1 MKHSEI
7 RKLMPDYLEG
17 DLDLD
22 KRALVD
28 AHLDECAECAFDID
42 GMRQTLS
49 LLHTLSDPQP
59 PSDLSRRIMQRIEAG
74 ETRRGWRERLE
85 GLFGPLLEP
94 RILAPISAG
103 ALVLGSILDIKLF
116 TKLLVFVKP
125 YNITFYGVLTSAIL
139 ISLLSTLTPY
149 LLKIVVD
156 DYLLL
161 KNYEGMQTIIM
172 IMMIVLFLEVIFMYL
187 FTYYANWLGQKVIK
201 NLRVDVFQKILKF
214 KMSFFDKNA
223 VGRLVTRT
231 VNDIETIASIFSQGL
246 FMIIAD
252 ILKMITVLSVMTIIN
267 FELTLVVVSIFP
279 FLIYATRVFQ
289 KSMKVAFEKV
299 RREVA
304 NLNSFVQERISGVK
318 IVQIFNREQLEINNF
333 IDINIKHRDAWLRTV
348 WINSIFFPLA
358 EISTSICIGLLVWYG
373 GFNNLNGENI
383 SLGTLFL
390 FISMSGL
397 LFRPLR
403 QIADRFNTLQ
413 MGMVSTERIFKILE
427 DDLEIKDNGRI
438 DNTSFDGLIEF
449 KNVKFSYVKNQIVI
463 DDISFKIQP
472 GETLAIV
479 GPTGSGKSTII
490 NLITKFYEID
500 SGSIYLDGN
509 NIDKF
514 KLDNIRNK
522 VGVILQDVFMFADTI
537 FNNITLFNKDISIE
551 DVERSAKDL
560 EIHDF
565 ILSLPGGYDFNVSE
579 RGGTLS
585 SGQRQLLAFLRV
597 LVNNPDILI
606 LDEATSS
613 IDSYSEDLIK
623 KATKTITKDKT
634 SIIIAHRLSTVESA
648 DKIYLYGKW

>member
-1 MKHSEI
+1 MEKVKGKI
-7 RKLMPDYLEG
+7 
-17 DLDLD
+17 
-22 KRALVD
+22 
-28 AHLDECAECAFDID
+28 FD
-42 GMRQTLS
+42 
-49 LLHTLSDPQP
+49 
-59 PSDLSRRIMQRIEAG
+59 
-74 ETRRGWRERLE
+74 
-85 GLFGPLLEP
+85 
-94 RILAPISAG
+94 
-103 ALVLGSILDIKLF
+103 VKLF

-125 YNITFYGVLTSAIL
+125 YNVTFYGVLTSAIL

-149 LLKIVVD
+149 LLKVVVD

-161 KNYEGMQTIIM
+161 KNYDGMQSIILIM
-172 IMMIVLFLEVIFMYL
+172 IAVLFLEVVFMFL

-201 NLRVDVFQKILKF
+201 NLRVKVFDKILKF

-252 ILKMITVLSVMTIIN
+252 ILKMVTVLTVMTIIN
-267 FELTLVVVSIFP
+267 LELTIVVISIFP
-279 FLIYATRVFQ
+279 VLIYATRIFQ
-289 KSMKVAFEKV
+289 KSMKVAFESV
-299 RREVA
+299 RKEVA

-318 IVQIFNREQLEINNF
+318 IVQIFNRENLEIKNF
-333 IDINIKHRDAWLRTV
+333 NDINIKHRDAWLRTV
-348 WINSIFFPLA
+348 WINSIFFPIA
-358 EISTSICIGLLVWYG
+358 EISTSICIGLLVWWG

-427 DDLEIKDNGRI
+427 DDLEITDNGNI
-438 DNTSFDGLIEF
+438 EQSKFDGLIEF
-449 KNVKFSYVKNQIVI
+449 KNVSFSYIKNQLVI
-463 DDISFKIQP
+463 DDISFIINP
-472 GETLAIV
+472 GETTAIV
-479 GPTGSGKSTII
+479 GPTGSGKTTIT

-500 SGSIYLDGN
+500 LGTILIDGEDIN
-509 NIDKF
+509 KF
-514 KLDNIRNK
+514 KLENLRKKI
-522 VGVILQDVFMFADTI
+522 GVILQDVFLFADTI
-537 FNNITLFNKDISIE
+537 YNNITLFNSEISIK
-551 DVERSAKDL
+551 DVEKAAKDL

-565 ILSLPGGYDFNVSE
+565 IMSLPGGYDFNVSE

-585 SGQRQLLAFLRV
+585 AGQKQLIAFLRV

-623 KATKTITKDKT
+623 NATNKITKGKT
-634 SIIIAHRLSTVESA
+634 SIIIAHRLSTVENA
-648 DKIYLYGKW
+648 DKIIYMENGKILEYGNHKELLNITNGKFKKLYEEQFIENELV

>member
-1 MKHSEI
+1 
-7 RKLMPDYLEG
+7 LEKVKG
-17 DLDLD
+17 N
-22 KRALVD
+22 
-28 AHLDECAECAFDID
+28 
-42 GMRQTLS
+42 
-49 LLHTLSDPQP
+49 
-59 PSDLSRRIMQRIEAG
+59 
-74 ETRRGWRERLE
+74 
-85 GLFGPLLEP
+85 
-94 RILAPISAG
+94 
-103 ALVLGSILDIKLF
+103 ILDIKLF

-252 ILKMITVLSVMTIIN
+252 ILKMVTVLTVMTIIN

-304 NLNSFVQERISGVK
+304 NLNSFVQERISGIK

-333 IDINIKHRDAWLRTV
+333 NEINIKHRDSWLRTV

-427 DDLEIKDNGRI
+427 DDSEIKDNGRI
-438 DNTSFDGLIEF
+438 DNTSFNGLIEF
-449 KNVKFSYVKNQIVI
+449 KNVKFSYVENQIVI

-500 SGSIYLDGN
+500 SGTIYLDGN
-509 NIDKF
+509 NIDEF

-537 FNNITLFNKDISIE
+537 FNNITLFNNNISIE

-565 ILSLPGGYDFNVSE
+565 ILSLPGGYDFNVTE

-613 IDSYSEDLIK
+613 IDSFSEDLIK
-623 KATKTITKDKT
+623 KATKKITQDKT

-648 DKIYLYGKW
+648 DKIIYMENGKILEYGNHKELLSIDNGKFKKLYREQFIENELV

>member
-1 MKHSEI
+1 
-7 RKLMPDYLEG
+7 LEKIKG
-17 DLDLD
+17 
-22 KRALVD
+22 KI
-28 AHLDECAECAFDID
+28 FD
-42 GMRQTLS
+42 
-49 LLHTLSDPQP
+49 
-59 PSDLSRRIMQRIEAG
+59 
-74 ETRRGWRERLE
+74 
-85 GLFGPLLEP
+85 
-94 RILAPISAG
+94 
-103 ALVLGSILDIKLF
+103 VKLF

-149 LLKIVVD
+149 LLKVVVD

-161 KNYEGMQTIIM
+161 KNYDGMQSIILIM
-172 IMMIVLFLEVIFMYL
+172 IAVLFLEVLFMFL

-201 NLRVDVFQKILKF
+201 NLRVKVFNKILRF

-252 ILKMITVLSVMTIIN
+252 VLKMVTVLTVMTIIN
-267 FELTLVVVSIFP
+267 LELTIVVISIFP
-279 FLIYATRVFQ
+279 ILIYATRIFQ
-289 KSMKVAFEKV
+289 KSMKVAFESV
-299 RREVA
+299 RKEVA

-318 IVQIFNREQLEINNF
+318 IVQIFNREHLEIKNF
-333 IDINIKHRDAWLRTV
+333 NDINIKHRDAWLRTV
-348 WINSIFFPLA
+348 WINSIFFPIA
-358 EISTSICIGLLVWYG
+358 EISTSICIGLLVWWG
-373 GFNNLNGENI
+373 GFNNLNGESI

-427 DDLEIKDNGRI
+427 DDLEINDNGDI
-438 DNTSFDGLIEF
+438 KQASFDGLIEF
-449 KNVKFSYVKNQIVI
+449 KNVSFSYVENQLVI
-463 DDISFKIQP
+463 DDISFTINP
-472 GETLAIV
+472 GETTAIV
-479 GPTGSGKSTII
+479 GPTGSGKTTIT

-500 SGSIYLDGN
+500 LGSILIDGK
-509 NIDKF
+509 NINEF
-514 KLDNIRNK
+514 KLENLREKI
-522 VGVILQDVFMFADTI
+522 GVILQDVFLFADTI
-537 FNNITLFNKDISIE
+537 YNNITLFNNKISIK
-551 DVERSAKDL
+551 DVEKSAKDL
-560 EIHDF
+560 DIHDF
-565 ILSLPGGYDFNVSE
+565 IMSLPGGYDFNVSE
-579 RGGTLS
+579 RGSTLS
-585 SGQRQLLAFLRV
+585 AGQKQLIAFLRV

-623 KATKTITKDKT
+623 NATKKITKGKT

-648 DKIYLYGKW
+648 DKIIYMENGKILEYGNHKELLNIPNGKFKKLYEEQFIESELV

>member
-1 MKHSEI
+1 MEKVKGKI
-7 RKLMPDYLEG
+7 
-17 DLDLD
+17 
-22 KRALVD
+22 
-28 AHLDECAECAFDID
+28 FD
-42 GMRQTLS
+42 
-49 LLHTLSDPQP
+49 
-59 PSDLSRRIMQRIEAG
+59 
-74 ETRRGWRERLE
+74 
-85 GLFGPLLEP
+85 
-94 RILAPISAG
+94 
-103 ALVLGSILDIKLF
+103 VKLF

-149 LLKIVVD
+149 LLKVVVD

-161 KNYEGMQTIIM
+161 KNYEGMQSIIQIM
-172 IMMIVLFLEVIFMYL
+172 IAVLFLEVVFMFL

-201 NLRVDVFQKILKF
+201 NLRVKVFDKILKF

-252 ILKMITVLSVMTIIN
+252 ILKMLTVLTVMTIIN
-267 FELTLVVVSIFP
+267 FELTIVVVSIFP
-279 FLIYATRVFQ
+279 ILIYATRIFQ
-289 KSMKVAFEKV
+289 KSMKVAFENV
-299 RREVA
+299 RKEVA

-318 IVQIFNREQLEINNF
+318 IVQIFNREHLEIKNF
-333 IDINIKHRDAWLRTV
+333 EEINIKHRDAWLRTV
-348 WINSIFFPLA
+348 WINSIFFPIA
-358 EISTSICIGLLVWYG
+358 EISTSICIGLLVWWG
-373 GFNNLNGENI
+373 GFNNLNGETI

-427 DDLEIKDNGRI
+427 DDLEITDNGNI
-438 DNTSFDGLIEF
+438 EKSLFDGLIEF
-449 KNVKFSYVKNQIVI
+449 KNVSFSYIKNQIVI
-463 DDISFKIQP
+463 DDISFIINP
-472 GETLAIV
+472 GEKTAIV
-479 GPTGSGKSTII
+479 GPTGSGKTTIT

-500 SGSIYLDGN
+500 SGTILIDRK
-509 NIDKF
+509 NINEF
-514 KLDNIRNK
+514 KLESLRKKI
-522 VGVILQDVFMFADTI
+522 GVILQDVFLFADTI
-537 FNNITLFNKDISIE
+537 YNNITLFNNEILIK
-551 DVERSAKDL
+551 DVEKAAKDL

-565 ILSLPGGYDFNVSE
+565 IMSLPGGYDFNVSE
-579 RGGTLS
+579 RGSTLS
-585 SGQRQLLAFLRV
+585 AGQKQLIAFLRV

-623 KATKTITKDKT
+623 NATNKITKGKT

-648 DKIYLYGKW
+648 DKIIYMESGKILEYGNHKELLNIPKGKFKKLYEEQFMEDELV

>member
-1 MKHSEI
+1 MEKV
-7 RKLMPDYLEG
+7 KG
-17 DLDLD
+17 N
-22 KRALVD
+22 
-28 AHLDECAECAFDID
+28 
-42 GMRQTLS
+42 
-49 LLHTLSDPQP
+49 
-59 PSDLSRRIMQRIEAG
+59 
-74 ETRRGWRERLE
+74 
-85 GLFGPLLEP
+85 
-94 RILAPISAG
+94 
-103 ALVLGSILDIKLF
+103 ILDIKLF

-252 ILKMITVLSVMTIIN
+252 ILKMVTVLTVMTIIN

-304 NLNSFVQERISGVK
+304 NLNSFVQERISGIK

-333 IDINIKHRDAWLRTV
+333 NEINIKHRDSWLRTV

-413 MGMVSTERIFKILE
+413 MGMVSSERIFKILE
-427 DDLEIKDNGRI
+427 DDSEIKDNGRI
-438 DNTSFDGLIEF
+438 DNTSFNGLIEF
-449 KNVKFSYVKNQIVI
+449 KNVKFSYVENQIVI

-500 SGSIYLDGN
+500 SGTIYLDGN
-509 NIDKF
+509 NIDEF

-537 FNNITLFNKDISIE
+537 FNNITLFNKNISIE

-565 ILSLPGGYDFNVSE
+565 ILSLPGGYDFNVTE

-613 IDSYSEDLIK
+613 IDSFSEDLIK
-623 KATKTITKDKT
+623 KATKKITQDKT

-648 DKIYLYGKW
+648 DKIIYMENGKILEYGNHKELLSIDNGKFKKLYREQFIENELV

>member
-1 MKHSEI
+1 
-7 RKLMPDYLEG
+7 LEKVKG
-17 DLDLD
+17 
-22 KRALVD
+22 KI
-28 AHLDECAECAFDID
+28 FD
-42 GMRQTLS
+42 
-49 LLHTLSDPQP
+49 
-59 PSDLSRRIMQRIEAG
+59 
-74 ETRRGWRERLE
+74 
-85 GLFGPLLEP
+85 
-94 RILAPISAG
+94 
-103 ALVLGSILDIKLF
+103 VKLF

-149 LLKIVVD
+149 LLKVVVD

-161 KNYEGMQTIIM
+161 KNYDGMQSIIQIM
-172 IMMIVLFLEVIFMYL
+172 IAVLFLEVVFMFL

-201 NLRVDVFQKILKF
+201 NLRVKVFDKILKF

-252 ILKMITVLSVMTIIN
+252 ILKMVTVLTVMTIIN
-267 FELTLVVVSIFP
+267 LELTIVVVSIFP
-279 FLIYATRVFQ
+279 ILIYATRIFQ
-289 KSMKVAFEKV
+289 KSMKVAFESV
-299 RREVA
+299 RKEVA

-318 IVQIFNREQLEINNF
+318 IVQIFNREHLEIKNF
-333 IDINIKHRDAWLRTV
+333 KEINLKHRDAWLRTV
-348 WINSIFFPLA
+348 WINSIFFPIA
-358 EISTSICIGLLVWYG
+358 EISTSICIGLLVWWG
-373 GFNNLNGENI
+373 GFNNLNGETI

-427 DDLEIKDNGRI
+427 DDLEITDNGNI
-438 DNTSFDGLIEF
+438 EKSSFDGLIEF
-449 KNVKFSYVKNQIVI
+449 KNVSFSYIKNQLVI
-463 DDISFKIQP
+463 DDISFIINP
-472 GETLAIV
+472 GETTAIV
-479 GPTGSGKSTII
+479 GPTGSGKTTIT

-500 SGSIYLDGN
+500 SGTILIDRK
-509 NIDKF
+509 NINEF
-514 KLDNIRNK
+514 KLVSLRKKI
-522 VGVILQDVFMFADTI
+522 GVILQDVFLFADTI
-537 FNNITLFNKDISIE
+537 YNNITLFNNDISIK
-551 DVERSAKDL
+551 DVEKAAKDL

-565 ILSLPGGYDFNVSE
+565 IMSLPGGYDFNVSE
-579 RGGTLS
+579 RGSTLS
-585 SGQRQLLAFLRV
+585 AGQKQLIAFLRV

-623 KATKTITKDKT
+623 NATNKITKGKT

-648 DKIYLYGKW
+648 DKIIYMESGKILEYGNHKELLNIPKGKFKKLYEEQFMENELV

>member
-1 MKHSEI
+1 MEKVKGKI
-7 RKLMPDYLEG
+7 
-17 DLDLD
+17 
-22 KRALVD
+22 
-28 AHLDECAECAFDID
+28 FD
-42 GMRQTLS
+42 
-49 LLHTLSDPQP
+49 
-59 PSDLSRRIMQRIEAG
+59 
-74 ETRRGWRERLE
+74 
-85 GLFGPLLEP
+85 
-94 RILAPISAG
+94 
-103 ALVLGSILDIKLF
+103 VKLF

-149 LLKIVVD
+149 LLKVVVD

-161 KNYEGMQTIIM
+161 KNYEGMQSIIQIM
-172 IMMIVLFLEVIFMYL
+172 IAVLFLEVVFMFL

-201 NLRVDVFQKILKF
+201 NLRVKVFDKILKF

-252 ILKMITVLSVMTIIN
+252 ILKMVTVLTVMTIIN
-267 FELTLVVVSIFP
+267 LELTIVVVSIFP
-279 FLIYATRVFQ
+279 ILIYATRIFQ
-289 KSMKVAFEKV
+289 KSMKVAFESV
-299 RREVA
+299 RKEVA

-318 IVQIFNREQLEINNF
+318 IVQIFNREHLEIKNF
-333 IDINIKHRDAWLRTV
+333 NEINIKHRDAWLRTV
-348 WINSIFFPLA
+348 WINSIFFPIA
-358 EISTSICIGLLVWYG
+358 EISTSICIGLLVWWG
-373 GFNNLNGENI
+373 GFNNLNGETI

-427 DDLEIKDNGRI
+427 DDLEITDNGNI
-438 DNTSFDGLIEF
+438 EKSSFDGLIEF
-449 KNVKFSYVKNQIVI
+449 KNVSFSYIKNQLVI
-463 DDISFKIQP
+463 DDISFIINP
-472 GETLAIV
+472 GETTAIV
-479 GPTGSGKSTII
+479 GPTGSGKTTIT

-500 SGSIYLDGN
+500 SGTILIDRK
-509 NIDKF
+509 NINEF
-514 KLDNIRNK
+514 KLESLRKKI
-522 VGVILQDVFMFADTI
+522 GVILQDVFLFADTI
-537 FNNITLFNKDISIE
+537 FNNITLFNNEISIK
-551 DVERSAKDL
+551 DVEKAAKDL

-565 ILSLPGGYDFNVSE
+565 IMSLPGGYDFNVSE
-579 RGGTLS
+579 RGSTLS
-585 SGQRQLLAFLRV
+585 AGQKQLIAFLRV

-623 KATKTITKDKT
+623 NATNKITKGKT

-648 DKIYLYGKW
+648 DKIIYMENGKILEYGNHKELLNIPKGKFKRLYEEQFMETELV

>member
-1 MKHSEI
+1 
-7 RKLMPDYLEG
+7 LEKVKG
-17 DLDLD
+17 
-22 KRALVD
+22 KI
-28 AHLDECAECAFDID
+28 FD
-42 GMRQTLS
+42 
-49 LLHTLSDPQP
+49 
-59 PSDLSRRIMQRIEAG
+59 
-74 ETRRGWRERLE
+74 
-85 GLFGPLLEP
+85 
-94 RILAPISAG
+94 
-103 ALVLGSILDIKLF
+103 VKLF

-149 LLKIVVD
+149 LLKVVVD

-161 KNYEGMQTIIM
+161 KNYEGMQSIIQIM
-172 IMMIVLFLEVIFMYL
+172 IAVLFLEVVFMFL

-201 NLRVDVFQKILKF
+201 NLRVKVFDKILKF

-252 ILKMITVLSVMTIIN
+252 ILKMVTVLTVMTIIN
-267 FELTLVVVSIFP
+267 FELTIVVISIFP
-279 FLIYATRVFQ
+279 ILIYATRIFQ
-289 KSMKVAFEKV
+289 KSMKVAFENV
-299 RREVA
+299 RKEVA

-318 IVQIFNREQLEINNF
+318 IVQIFNREHLEIKNF
-333 IDINIKHRDAWLRTV
+333 EEINIKHRDAWLRTV
-348 WINSIFFPLA
+348 WINSIFFPIA
-358 EISTSICIGLLVWYG
+358 EISTSICIGLLVWWG
-373 GFNNLNGENI
+373 GFNNINGETI

-427 DDLEIKDNGRI
+427 DDLEITDNGNI
-438 DNTSFDGLIEF
+438 EKSLFDGLIEF
-449 KNVKFSYVKNQIVI
+449 KNVSFSYIKNQLVI
-463 DDISFKIQP
+463 DDISFIINP
-472 GETLAIV
+472 GETTAIV
-479 GPTGSGKSTII
+479 GPTGSGKTTIT

-500 SGSIYLDGN
+500 SGTILIDRK
-509 NIDKF
+509 NINEF
-514 KLDNIRNK
+514 KLESLRKKI
-522 VGVILQDVFMFADTI
+522 GVILQDVFLFADTI
-537 FNNITLFNKDISIE
+537 YNNITLFNNEISIK
-551 DVERSAKDL
+551 DVEKAAKDL

-565 ILSLPGGYDFNVSE
+565 IMSLPGGYNFNVSE
-579 RGGTLS
+579 RGSTLS
-585 SGQRQLLAFLRV
+585 AGQKQLIAFLRV

-623 KATKTITKDKT
+623 NATNKITKGKT

-648 DKIYLYGKW
+648 DKIIYMESGKILEYGNHKELLNIPKGKFKKLYEEQFMEDELV

>member
-1 MKHSEI
+1 MEKVKGKI
-7 RKLMPDYLEG
+7 
-17 DLDLD
+17 
-22 KRALVD
+22 
-28 AHLDECAECAFDID
+28 FD
-42 GMRQTLS
+42 
-49 LLHTLSDPQP
+49 
-59 PSDLSRRIMQRIEAG
+59 
-74 ETRRGWRERLE
+74 
-85 GLFGPLLEP
+85 
-94 RILAPISAG
+94 
-103 ALVLGSILDIKLF
+103 VKLF

-149 LLKIVVD
+149 LLKVVVD

-161 KNYEGMQTIIM
+161 KNYDGMQSIIQIM
-172 IMMIVLFLEVIFMYL
+172 IAVLFLEVVFMFL

-201 NLRVDVFQKILKF
+201 NLRVKVFNKILKF

-252 ILKMITVLSVMTIIN
+252 ILKMVTVLTVMTIIN
-267 FELTLVVVSIFP
+267 LQLTIVVVSIFP
-279 FLIYATRVFQ
+279 ILIYATRIFQ
-289 KSMKVAFEKV
+289 KSMKVAFESV
-299 RREVA
+299 RKEVA

-318 IVQIFNREQLEINNF
+318 IVQIFNREHLEIKNF
-333 IDINIKHRDAWLRTV
+333 KEINLKHRDAWLRTV
-348 WINSIFFPLA
+348 WINSIFFPIA
-358 EISTSICIGLLVWYG
+358 EISTSICIGLLVWWG
-373 GFNNLNGENI
+373 GFNNLNGETI

-427 DDLEIKDNGRI
+427 DDLEITDNG
-438 DNTSFDGLIEF
+438 NFEKFSFDGLIEF
-449 KNVKFSYVKNQIVI
+449 KNVSFSYIKNQLVI
-463 DDISFKIQP
+463 DDISFIINP
-472 GETLAIV
+472 GETTAIV
-479 GPTGSGKSTII
+479 GPTGSGKTTIT

-500 SGSIYLDGN
+500 SGTILIDRK
-509 NIDKF
+509 NINEF
-514 KLDNIRNK
+514 KLESLRKKI
-522 VGVILQDVFMFADTI
+522 GVILQDVFLFADTI
-537 FNNITLFNKDISIE
+537 YNNITLFNNDISIK
-551 DVERSAKDL
+551 DVEKAAKDL

-565 ILSLPGGYDFNVSE
+565 IMSLPGGYDFNVSE
-579 RGGTLS
+579 RGSTLS
-585 SGQRQLLAFLRV
+585 AGQKQLIAFLRV

-623 KATKTITKDKT
+623 NATNKITKGKT

-648 DKIYLYGKW
+648 DKIIYMESGKILEYGNHKELLNIPKGKFKKLYEEQFMEDELV

>member
-1 MKHSEI
+1 MEKVKGKI
-7 RKLMPDYLEG
+7 
-17 DLDLD
+17 
-22 KRALVD
+22 
-28 AHLDECAECAFDID
+28 FD
-42 GMRQTLS
+42 
-49 LLHTLSDPQP
+49 
-59 PSDLSRRIMQRIEAG
+59 
-74 ETRRGWRERLE
+74 
-85 GLFGPLLEP
+85 
-94 RILAPISAG
+94 
-103 ALVLGSILDIKLF
+103 VKLF

-149 LLKIVVD
+149 LLKVVVD

-161 KNYEGMQTIIM
+161 KNYEGMQSIIQIM
-172 IMMIVLFLEVIFMYL
+172 IAVLFLEVVFMFL

-201 NLRVDVFQKILKF
+201 NLRVKVFDKILKF

-252 ILKMITVLSVMTIIN
+252 ILKMVTVLTVMTIIN
-267 FELTLVVVSIFP
+267 LELTIVVVSIFP
-279 FLIYATRVFQ
+279 ILIYATRIFQ
-289 KSMKVAFEKV
+289 KSMKVAFESV
-299 RREVA
+299 RKEVA
-304 NLNSFVQERISGVK
+304 NLNSLVQERISGVK
-318 IVQIFNREQLEINNF
+318 IVQIFNREHLEIKNF
-333 IDINIKHRDAWLRTV
+333 KEINLKHRDAWLRTV
-348 WINSIFFPLA
+348 WINSIFFPIA
-358 EISTSICIGLLVWYG
+358 EISTSICIGLLVWWG
-373 GFNNLNGENI
+373 GFNNLNGETI

-427 DDLEIKDNGRI
+427 DDLEITDNGNI
-438 DNTSFDGLIEF
+438 EKSSFDGLIEF
-449 KNVKFSYVKNQIVI
+449 KNVSFSYIKNQLVI
-463 DDISFKIQP
+463 DDISFIINP
-472 GETLAIV
+472 GETTAIV
-479 GPTGSGKSTII
+479 GPTGSGKTTIT

-500 SGSIYLDGN
+500 SGTILIDRK
-509 NIDKF
+509 NINEF
-514 KLDNIRNK
+514 KLESLRKKI
-522 VGVILQDVFMFADTI
+522 GVILQDVFLFADTI
-537 FNNITLFNKDISIE
+537 YNNITLFNNDISIK
-551 DVERSAKDL
+551 DVEKAAKDL

-565 ILSLPGGYDFNVSE
+565 IMSLPGGYDFNVSE
-579 RGGTLS
+579 RGSTLS
-585 SGQRQLLAFLRV
+585 AGQKQLIAFLRV

-623 KATKTITKDKT
+623 NATNKITKGKT

-648 DKIYLYGKW
+648 DKIIYMESGKILEYGNHKELLNIPKGKFKKLYEEQFMENELV

>member
-1 MKHSEI
+1 MEKV
-7 RKLMPDYLEG
+7 KG
-17 DLDLD
+17 N
-22 KRALVD
+22 
-28 AHLDECAECAFDID
+28 
-42 GMRQTLS
+42 
-49 LLHTLSDPQP
+49 
-59 PSDLSRRIMQRIEAG
+59 
-74 ETRRGWRERLE
+74 
-85 GLFGPLLEP
+85 
-94 RILAPISAG
+94 
-103 ALVLGSILDIKLF
+103 ILDIKLF

-333 IDINIKHRDAWLRTV
+333 NDINIKHRDAWLRTV

-373 GFNNLNGENI
+373 GFNNLNGESI

-427 DDLEIKDNGRI
+427 DDSEIKDNGSI
-438 DNTSFDGLIEF
+438 DHTSFDGLIEF

-509 NIDKF
+509 NIDEF

-648 DKIYLYGKW
+648 DKIIYMENGKILEFGNHKELLNIDNGKFKKLYREQFIENELV

>member
-1 MKHSEI
+1 MEKV
-7 RKLMPDYLEG
+7 KG
-17 DLDLD
+17 N
-22 KRALVD
+22 
-28 AHLDECAECAFDID
+28 
-42 GMRQTLS
+42 
-49 LLHTLSDPQP
+49 
-59 PSDLSRRIMQRIEAG
+59 
-74 ETRRGWRERLE
+74 
-85 GLFGPLLEP
+85 
-94 RILAPISAG
+94 
-103 ALVLGSILDIKLF
+103 ILDIKLF

-161 KNYEGMQTIIM
+161 KNYEGMQTIII

-333 IDINIKHRDAWLRTV
+333 NDINIKHRDAWLRTV

-427 DDLEIKDNGRI
+427 DDSEIKDNGSI
-438 DNTSFDGLIEF
+438 DHTSFDGLIEF

-514 KLDNIRNK
+514 KLDNIRNN

-648 DKIYLYGKW
+648 DKIIYMENGKILEFGNHKELLNIDNGKFKKLYREQFIENELV

>member
-1 MKHSEI
+1 
-7 RKLMPDYLEG
+7 LEKVKG
-17 DLDLD
+17 N
-22 KRALVD
+22 
-28 AHLDECAECAFDID
+28 
-42 GMRQTLS
+42 
-49 LLHTLSDPQP
+49 
-59 PSDLSRRIMQRIEAG
+59 
-74 ETRRGWRERLE
+74 
-85 GLFGPLLEP
+85 
-94 RILAPISAG
+94 
-103 ALVLGSILDIKLF
+103 ILDIKLF

-333 IDINIKHRDAWLRTV
+333 NDINIKHRDAWLRTV

-427 DDLEIKDNGRI
+427 DDSEIKDNGSI
-438 DNTSFDGLIEF
+438 DHTSFDGLIEF

-463 DDISFKIQP
+463 DDISFKIHP

-509 NIDKF
+509 NIDEFKFWRIYSGF
-514 KLDNIRNK
+514 KLKKNFPLYSNPSYGSELKIDEINDWTTSIYLNAGYNTWNIS
-522 VGVILQDVFMFADTI
+522 L
-537 FNNITLFNKDISIE
+537 E
-551 DVERSAKDL
+551 YDL
-560 EIHDF
+560 D
-565 ILSLPGGYDFNVSE
+565 P
-579 RGGTLS
+579 
-585 SGQRQLLAFLRV
+585 
-597 LVNNPDILI
+597 
-606 LDEATSS
+606 
-613 IDSYSEDLIK
+613 LIK
-623 KATKTITKDKT
+623 NKKTVQGESLNI
-634 SIIIAHRLSTVESA
+634 SFFRLGLVFY
-648 DKIYLYGKW
+648 IL

>member
-1 MKHSEI
+1 MEKV
-7 RKLMPDYLEG
+7 KG
-17 DLDLD
+17 
-22 KRALVD
+22 K
-28 AHLDECAECAFDID
+28 
-42 GMRQTLS
+42 
-49 LLHTLSDPQP
+49 
-59 PSDLSRRIMQRIEAG
+59 
-74 ETRRGWRERLE
+74 
-85 GLFGPLLEP
+85 
-94 RILAPISAG
+94 
-103 ALVLGSILDIKLF
+103 ILDVKLF

-149 LLKIVVD
+149 LLKVVVD

-161 KNYEGMQTIIM
+161 KNYDGMQSIIQIM
-172 IMMIVLFLEVIFMYL
+172 IAVLFLEVVFMFL

-201 NLRVDVFQKILKF
+201 NLRVKVFDKILKF

-252 ILKMITVLSVMTIIN
+252 ILKMVTVLTVMTIIN
-267 FELTLVVVSIFP
+267 FELTVVVISIFP
-279 FLIYATRVFQ
+279 ILIYATRIFQ
-289 KSMKVAFEKV
+289 KSMKVAFESV
-299 RREVA
+299 RKEVA

-318 IVQIFNREQLEINNF
+318 IVQIFNREYLEIKNF
-333 IDINIKHRDAWLRTV
+333 KEINIKHRDAWLRTV
-348 WINSIFFPLA
+348 WINSIFFPIA
-358 EISTSICIGLLVWYG
+358 EISTSICIGLLVWWG
-373 GFNNLNGENI
+373 GFNNLNGETI

-413 MGMVSTERIFKILE
+413 MGMVSTERIFKVLE
-427 DDLEIKDNGRI
+427 DNLEITDNGNI
-438 DNTSFDGLIEF
+438 EKSSFDGLIEF
-449 KNVKFSYVKNQIVI
+449 KNVSFSYIKNQLVI
-463 DDISFKIQP
+463 DDISFIINP
-472 GETLAIV
+472 GETTAIV
-479 GPTGSGKSTII
+479 GPTGSGKTTIT

-500 SGSIYLDGN
+500 SGTILIDRK
-509 NIDKF
+509 NINEF
-514 KLDNIRNK
+514 KLESLRKKI
-522 VGVILQDVFMFADTI
+522 GVILQDVFLFADTI
-537 FNNITLFNKDISIE
+537 YNNITLFNNEISIN
-551 DVERSAKDL
+551 DVEKAAKDL

-565 ILSLPGGYDFNVSE
+565 IMSLPGGYDFNVSE
-579 RGGTLS
+579 RGSTLS
-585 SGQRQLLAFLRV
+585 AGQKQLIAFLRV

-623 KATKTITKDKT
+623 NATNKITKGKT

-648 DKIYLYGKW
+648 DKIIYMENGKILEYGNHKELLNIPKGKFKKLYEEQFMENELV

>member
-1 MKHSEI
+1 
-7 RKLMPDYLEG
+7 LEKVKG
-17 DLDLD
+17 
-22 KRALVD
+22 KI
-28 AHLDECAECAFDID
+28 FD
-42 GMRQTLS
+42 
-49 LLHTLSDPQP
+49 
-59 PSDLSRRIMQRIEAG
+59 
-74 ETRRGWRERLE
+74 
-85 GLFGPLLEP
+85 
-94 RILAPISAG
+94 
-103 ALVLGSILDIKLF
+103 VKLF

-149 LLKIVVD
+149 LLKVVVD

-161 KNYEGMQTIIM
+161 KNYDGMQSIIQIM
-172 IMMIVLFLEVIFMYL
+172 IAVLFLEVVFMFL

-201 NLRVDVFQKILKF
+201 NLRVKVFDKILKF

-252 ILKMITVLSVMTIIN
+252 ILKMVTVLTVMTIIN
-267 FELTLVVVSIFP
+267 LELTIVVVSIFP
-279 FLIYATRVFQ
+279 ILIYATRIFQ
-289 KSMKVAFEKV
+289 KSMKVAFESV
-299 RREVA
+299 RKEVA

-318 IVQIFNREQLEINNF
+318 IVQIFNREHLEIKNF
-333 IDINIKHRDAWLRTV
+333 KEINIKHRDAWLRTV
-348 WINSIFFPLA
+348 WINSIFFPIA
-358 EISTSICIGLLVWYG
+358 EISTSICIGLLVWWG
-373 GFNNLNGENI
+373 GFNNLNGETI

-427 DDLEIKDNGRI
+427 DDLEITDNGNI
-438 DNTSFDGLIEF
+438 EKSSFDGLIEF
-449 KNVKFSYVKNQIVI
+449 KNVSFSYIKNQLVI
-463 DDISFKIQP
+463 DDISFIINP
-472 GETLAIV
+472 GETTAIV
-479 GPTGSGKSTII
+479 GPTGSGKTTIT

-500 SGSIYLDGN
+500 SGTILIDRK
-509 NIDKF
+509 NINEF
-514 KLDNIRNK
+514 KLESLRKKI
-522 VGVILQDVFMFADTI
+522 GVILQDVFLFADTI
-537 FNNITLFNKDISIE
+537 FNNITLFNNEISIK
-551 DVERSAKDL
+551 DVEKAAKDL

-565 ILSLPGGYDFNVSE
+565 IMSLPGGYDFNVSE
-579 RGGTLS
+579 RGSTLS
-585 SGQRQLLAFLRV
+585 AGQKQLIAFLRV

-623 KATKTITKDKT
+623 NATNKITKGKT

-648 DKIYLYGKW
+648 DKIIYMENGKILEYGNHKELLNIPKGKFKRLYEEQFMETELV

>member
-1 MKHSEI
+1 MEKVKGKI
-7 RKLMPDYLEG
+7 
-17 DLDLD
+17 
-22 KRALVD
+22 
-28 AHLDECAECAFDID
+28 FD
-42 GMRQTLS
+42 
-49 LLHTLSDPQP
+49 
-59 PSDLSRRIMQRIEAG
+59 
-74 ETRRGWRERLE
+74 
-85 GLFGPLLEP
+85 
-94 RILAPISAG
+94 
-103 ALVLGSILDIKLF
+103 VKLF

-125 YNITFYGVLTSAIL
+125 YNVTFYGVLTSAIL

-149 LLKIVVD
+149 LLKVVVD

-161 KNYEGMQTIIM
+161 KNYDGMQSIILIM
-172 IMMIVLFLEVIFMYL
+172 IAVLFLEVVFMFL

-201 NLRVDVFQKILKF
+201 NLRVKVFDKILKF

-252 ILKMITVLSVMTIIN
+252 ILKMVTVLTVMTIIN
-267 FELTLVVVSIFP
+267 LELTIVVISIFP
-279 FLIYATRVFQ
+279 VLIYATRIFQ
-289 KSMKVAFEKV
+289 KSMKVAFESV
-299 RREVA
+299 RKEVA

-318 IVQIFNREQLEINNF
+318 IVQIFNRENLEIKNF
-333 IDINIKHRDAWLRTV
+333 NDINIKHRDAWLRTV
-348 WINSIFFPLA
+348 WINSIFFPIA
-358 EISTSICIGLLVWYG
+358 EISTSICIGLLVWWG

-427 DDLEIKDNGRI
+427 DDLEITDNGNI
-438 DNTSFDGLIEF
+438 EQSKFDGLIEF
-449 KNVKFSYVKNQIVI
+449 KNVSFSYIKNQLVI
-463 DDISFKIQP
+463 DDISFIINP
-472 GETLAIV
+472 GETTAIV
-479 GPTGSGKSTII
+479 GPTGSGKTTIT

-500 SGSIYLDGN
+500 LGTILIDGEDIN
-509 NIDKF
+509 KF
-514 KLDNIRNK
+514 KLENLRKKI
-522 VGVILQDVFMFADTI
+522 GVILQDVFLFADTI
-537 FNNITLFNKDISIE
+537 YNNITLFNTEISIK
-551 DVERSAKDL
+551 DVEKAAKDL

-565 ILSLPGGYDFNVSE
+565 IMSLPGGYDFNVSE

-585 SGQRQLLAFLRV
+585 AGQKQLIAFLRV

-623 KATKTITKDKT
+623 NATNKITKGKT
-634 SIIIAHRLSTVESA
+634 SIIIAHRLSTVENA
-648 DKIYLYGKW
+648 DKIIYMENGKILEYGNHKELLNITNGKFKKLYEEQFIENELV

>member
-1 MKHSEI
+1 MEKVKGKI
-7 RKLMPDYLEG
+7 
-17 DLDLD
+17 
-22 KRALVD
+22 
-28 AHLDECAECAFDID
+28 FD
-42 GMRQTLS
+42 
-49 LLHTLSDPQP
+49 
-59 PSDLSRRIMQRIEAG
+59 
-74 ETRRGWRERLE
+74 
-85 GLFGPLLEP
+85 
-94 RILAPISAG
+94 
-103 ALVLGSILDIKLF
+103 VKLF

-149 LLKIVVD
+149 LLKVVVD

-161 KNYEGMQTIIM
+161 KNYNGMQSIIQIM
-172 IMMIVLFLEVIFMYL
+172 IAVLFLEVVFMFL

-201 NLRVDVFQKILKF
+201 NLRVKVFDKILKF

-252 ILKMITVLSVMTIIN
+252 ILKMVTVLTVMTIIN
-267 FELTLVVVSIFP
+267 LELTIVVVSIFP
-279 FLIYATRVFQ
+279 ILIYATRIFQ
-289 KSMKVAFEKV
+289 KSMKVAFENV
-299 RREVA
+299 RKEVA

-318 IVQIFNREQLEINNF
+318 IVQIFNREHLEIKNF
-333 IDINIKHRDAWLRTV
+333 KEINFKHRDAWLRTV
-348 WINSIFFPLA
+348 WINSIFFPIA
-358 EISTSICIGLLVWYG
+358 EISTSICIGLLVWWG
-373 GFNNLNGENI
+373 GFNNLNGETI

-427 DDLEIKDNGRI
+427 DDLEITDNGNI
-438 DNTSFDGLIEF
+438 EKSSFDGLIEF
-449 KNVKFSYVKNQIVI
+449 ENVSFSYIKNQLVI
-463 DDISFKIQP
+463 DDISFIINP
-472 GETLAIV
+472 GETTAIV
-479 GPTGSGKSTII
+479 GPTGSGKTTIT

-500 SGSIYLDGN
+500 SGTILIDRK
-509 NIDKF
+509 NINEF
-514 KLDNIRNK
+514 KLESLRKKI
-522 VGVILQDVFMFADTI
+522 GVILQDVFLFADTI
-537 FNNITLFNKDISIE
+537 FNNITLFNNEISIK
-551 DVERSAKDL
+551 DVEKAAKDL

-565 ILSLPGGYDFNVSE
+565 IMSLPGGYDFNVSE
-579 RGGTLS
+579 RGSTLS
-585 SGQRQLLAFLRV
+585 AGQKQLIAFLRV

-623 KATKTITKDKT
+623 NATNKITKGKT

-648 DKIYLYGKW
+648 DKIIYMENGKILEYGNHKELLNIPKGKFKRLYEEQFMETELV

>member
-1 MKHSEI
+1 
-7 RKLMPDYLEG
+7 LEKVKG
-17 DLDLD
+17 N
-22 KRALVD
+22 
-28 AHLDECAECAFDID
+28 
-42 GMRQTLS
+42 
-49 LLHTLSDPQP
+49 
-59 PSDLSRRIMQRIEAG
+59 
-74 ETRRGWRERLE
+74 
-85 GLFGPLLEP
+85 
-94 RILAPISAG
+94 
-103 ALVLGSILDIKLF
+103 ILDIKLF

-304 NLNSFVQERISGVK
+304 NLNSFVQERISGIK

-333 IDINIKHRDAWLRTV
+333 NDINIKHRDAWLRTV

-373 GFNNLNGENI
+373 GFNNLNGESI

-427 DDLEIKDNGRI
+427 DDSEIKDNGKI
-438 DNTSFDGLIEF
+438 DYTSFSGLIEF

-509 NIDKF
+509 NIDEF

-648 DKIYLYGKW
+648 DKIIYMENGKILEFGNHKELLSIDNGKFKKLYREQFIENELV